1 MKLFTKSFY
10 QSSDLFDK
18 ICEHFQLERDDFAG
32 EFSDACTS
40 VSYGDASHTLINAQT
55 FGEILEGMGNIS
67 FSLEEINEIR
77 SWIPEDVMID
87 LES

>member
-18 ICEHFQLERDDFAG
+18 ICERFQLQRDNFAG

-40 VSYGDASHTLINAQT
+40 VSYGDASHTLISAQT
-55 FGEILEGMGNIS
+55 FGEILEGTSYN
-67 FSLEEINEIR
+67 FSLEDINEIR